1 MYVTN
6 FVRYRNYDQDTIRI
20 LDTPSPHRIIR
31 VPMLHDVSLLGQ
43 FGAKDIG
50 LIYKSG
56 GLPWS
61 LPREKI
67 VFIERDKDV
76 STWLKQ
82 TWEEAIQNPD
92 LLVLPQVTP
101 DAD

>member
-1 MYVTN
+1 
-6 FVRYRNYDQDTIRI
+6 
-20 LDTPSPHRIIR
+20 
-31 VPMLHDVSLLGQ
+31 
-43 FGAKDIG
+43 
-50 LIYKSG
+50 
-56 GLPWS
+56 

-92 LLVLPQVTP
+92 LLVLPQVAP